1 MKVLV
6 AGNPLLEYDSL
17 PLKLLPKLKKA
28 FPKIDFK
35 EIDPSEDL
43 QLEGKNL
50 IIIDSAEGIKDV
62 VLLEDLDKILTNKI
76 FSLHDFDLGITLK
89 LLKKA
94 GLIDSVKLICVP
106 RKAKAKD
113 VFPGVAKVLRKLVHA
128 EFI

>member
-1 MKVLV
+1 MKVLIV
-6 AGNPLLEYDSL
+6 GNPLLKYDSL
-17 PLKLLPKLKKA
+17 PLRILPKLKKV
-28 FPKIDFK
+28 FPKIEFK

-94 GLIDSVKLICVP
+94 NLIDSVKLICVP
-106 RKAKAKD
+106 RKANEKE
-113 VFPGVAKVLRKLVHA
+113 VFAGVVKILE
-128 EFI
+128 EFESK